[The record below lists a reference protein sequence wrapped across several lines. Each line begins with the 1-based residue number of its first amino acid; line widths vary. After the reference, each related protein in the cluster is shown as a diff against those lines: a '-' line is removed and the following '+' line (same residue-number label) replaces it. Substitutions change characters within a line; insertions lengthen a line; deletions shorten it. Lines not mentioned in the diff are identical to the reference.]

1 MVISAIWNTPRHSN
15 RADPVLNYIND
26 ITAGIDSKMRLF
38 ADDSI
43 IYREIHD
50 HQDHISPQKDIT
62 KLQIS

>member
-1 MVISAIWNTPRHSN
+1 
-15 RADPVLNYIND
+15 
-26 ITAGIDSKMRLF
+26 MRLF

-50 HQDHISPQKDIT
+50 HQDHISLQKDIT